1 MALLPRIAHPPTR
14 LRTPVRLASEVLK
27 TASFALI
34 ILCVVP
40 LPSQTEK
47 RRNQIRRLL
56 EQSDV
61 VVVARATTYHPV
73 VDLVKYQRER
83 ERQMRTSHSMIGVVY
98 YLSVAETVYRK
109 PSPDEREGMPLHS
122 GDPVVVYVPGPL
134 ADPREFGKVS
144 LQPGGEYL
152 LFLKRADVNPDDF
165 RNAVEQV
172 SGAAMM
178 EWRAFPDSRLI
189 YFTPVRDSFA
199 TLLLEG
205 AWTNFLAET
214 RAVSQQLHSRK

>member
-1 MALLPRIAHPPTR
+1 MAMFSLIARRCSGIPLGPASD
-14 LRTPVRLASEVLK
+14 LRK
-27 TASFALI
+27 TACFALI
-34 ILCVVP
+34 ILFVPP
-40 LPSQTEK
+40 LPWQTEK

-56 EQSDV
+56 GQSDV
-61 VVVARATTYHPV
+61 VVVARATAYHPV
-73 VDLVKYQRER
+73 IDSLKYRRER
-83 ERQMRTSHSMIGVVY
+83 ERETRLSPFMLGVVY
-98 YLSVAETVYRK
+98 YLSVTETVYRK
-109 PSPDEREGMPLHS
+109 PSPDQREAVPLQS

-152 LFLKRADVNPDDF
+152 LFLKKAEVNPDDF

-189 YFTPVRDSFA
+189 YFTPVRDSLA
-199 TLLLEG
+199 TLLVEG
-205 AWTNFLAET
+205 AWTNFLVET
-214 RAVSQQLHSRK
+214 RAVAQQMQARK